1 MSNYIDFVEKKI
13 KKSINLE
20 KIKIL
25 HTSHKHKTHKSYS
38 PDKFHLY
45 IEIESKF
52 LKSLNKLDAQRNIMK
67 ILKDELKTKIHAL
80 EIKIK

>member
-25 HTSHKHKTHKSYS
+25 DNSHKHKTHKSYS
-38 PDKFHLY
+38 PDKYHLY
-45 IEIESKF
+45 LEIHSKF
-52 LKSLNKLDAQRNIMK
+52 LKSLNKIEAQRNIMRV
-67 ILKDELKTKIHAL
+67 LKEELRTKIHAL